1 MTNTSETAT
10 IYRTIWLIAAIG
22 ILGFSWVL
30 NGPIY
35 DEGHYLQNT
44 IRFATGELNW
54 WEFST
59 HRGPTGPGYAW
70 VHAILWRIFP
80 SMTLLRISN
89 ALLIISSSILIASC
103 RRFDWKAALLLLVF
117 PGIWVSSA
125 LALTEAISV
134 FFISAGL
141 FVYSKSQNHGNGV
154 MALFALAIS
163 IGLAAFS
170 RQTLIVTGC
179 AFPLLW
185 IWSRVNGKFVK
196 PGPYLLAFF
205 LVFVIPIPMF
215 LEWSGLLPK
224 DDFAHEQITSQ
235 GIFAINHVAYG
246 MAYILLFLRLLDAKG
261 WLNKILPEWKSI
273 TGLFVLCFFSCLA
286 CDWQYAPMTSILSET
301 LGIRGLQI
309 VATIFPAVSLTMCFA
324 LAWRGFK
331 RLKPLN
337 LPELSDLELFAV
349 FACLTIIFSNG
360 AITHQ
365 FSTRYLTMCAPFL
378 ASIAHKFPTR
388 PILIGGFLFLNF
400 LSLYSYT

>member
-1 MTNTSETAT
+1 MTNTAEAAT
-10 IYRTIWLIAAIG
+10 IYRSLWIVAAMG

-44 IRFATGELNW
+44 IRFASGELNW

-70 VHAILWRIFP
+70 VHAVLWRIVP
-80 SMTLLRISN
+80 SITLLRISN

-117 PGIWVSSA
+117 PGIWVSCA

-134 FFISAGL
+134 FLISAGL
-141 FVYSKSQNHGNGV
+141 FVYSKSQNRGNGV

-185 IWSRVNGKFVK
+185 IWARLNKEMVQ
-196 PGPYLLAFF
+196 PGPYLLAFS
-205 LVFVIPIPMF
+205 LVLIIPLPMF
-215 LEWSGLLPK
+215 LAWSGLLPK
-224 DDFAHEQITSQ
+224 DDIAHEQITRQ
-235 GIFAINHVAYG
+235 GLFALNHVAYG
-246 MAYILLFLRLLDAKG
+246 LAYILLFIGLLDVRG
-261 WLNKILPEWKSI
+261 SLHKIFSEWKSI
-273 TGLFVLCFFSCLA
+273 SGLFVLGLFLCLA
-286 CDWQYAPMTSILSET
+286 CDWQYTPMKSVLSET

-309 VATIFPAVSLTMCFA
+309 VASIFPAVSLTMCFA
-324 LAWRGFK
+324 LVWKGFK

-337 LPELSDLELFAV
+337 MPELSKLELFAV
-349 FACLTIIFSNG
+349 LACLAIVFSNG

-365 FSTRYLTMCAPFL
+365 FSTRYLTLCAPFL
-378 ASIAHKFPTR
+378 ASIAHRFSTR